1 MDWKR
6 FDIGRLIFAALL
18 GAYGLYLVFNRQAVM
33 SSWLH
38 GVSLAIH
45 EAGHYFIF
53 ALAPEFLMILGGSL
67 TQCVLPLLFVFQFWR
82 TNQQFAVF
90 ATLFW
95 VGYNVLDTAV
105 YVADARAMQ
114 LPLLGG
120 ENTIHDWNYLLD
132 ALNLLAAD
140 EFIAGIFWVIGSFC
154 MLLSFS
160 GCVWYA
166 QGDQTRLPWQPSNDP
181 DRVPVSS
188 LRNLGERSGR
198 LLNGIGIKT
207 QADLEAFG
215 ALEAYLVL
223 VEQKATQP
231 SRSLLLALYGAVT
244 QQDWQRINRV
254 DKEKLFKQ
262 AGLLETNQM
271 VVK

>member
-1 MDWKR
+1 MKLQH
-6 FDIGRLIFAALL
+6 FGIGRLIFAAVLA
-18 GAYGLYLVFNRQAVM
+18 AYSIYLVFNREAVM

-67 TQCVLPLLFVFQFWR
+67 TQCVMPLLFVFQFWR
-82 TNQQFAVF
+82 TGQQYAVF
-90 ATLFW
+90 ATMFW

-105 YVADARAMQ
+105 YIADARAMQ

-120 ENTIHDWNYLLD
+120 EAVIHDWNYLLT
-132 ALNLLAAD
+132 ALNVLPFD
-140 EFIAGIFWVIGSFC
+140 ELIASVFWGFGSLC
-154 MLLSFS
+154 MLVSVL

-166 QGDQTRLPWQPSNDP
+166 QGDETRLPWQPSTDP
-181 DRVPVSS
+181 EVVPVSS

-215 ALEAYLVL
+215 ALEAYMVL
-223 VEQKATQP
+223 VEVRATQP

-244 QQDWQRINRV
+244 NQDWQRINRV

-262 AGLLETNQM
+262 AGLLETNPP
-271 VVK
+271 VVQ

>member
-1 MDWKR
+1 MKLQR
-6 FDIGRLIFAALL
+6 FEIGRLIFAALL
-18 GAYGLYLVFNRQAVM
+18 GSYSVYLIFNSEAVM

-67 TQCVLPLLFVFQFWR
+67 TQCVLPMLFVFQFWR
-82 TNQQFAVF
+82 TGQQFAVF
-90 ATLFW
+90 ATMFW

-105 YVADARAMQ
+105 YIADARAML

-120 ENTIHDWNYLLD
+120 EAVIHDWNYLLT
-132 ALNLLAAD
+132 ALNLLPAD
-140 EFIAGIFWVIGSFC
+140 KFIAGIFWVIGSLC
-154 MLLSFS
+154 MLLSFL

-166 QGDQTRLPWQPSNDP
+166 QGDQTPLPWQPSTDP
-181 DRVPVSS
+181 SVVPVSS

-198 LLNGIGIKT
+198 LLSGIGIKT

-215 ALEAYLVL
+215 ALEAYMALVA
-223 VEQKATQP
+223 QKVTPP
-231 SRSLLLALYGAVT
+231 SRSLLRRL
-244 QQDWQRINRV
+244 N
-254 DKEKLFKQ
+254 
-262 AGLLETNQM
+262 
-271 VVK
+271 

>member
-1 MDWKR
+1 MKLQR
-6 FDIGRLIFAALL
+6 FGIGRLIFAAIL
-18 GAYGLYLVFNRQAVM
+18 GAYSVYLVFNAEAVM

-53 ALAPEFLMILGGSL
+53 VWAPEFIMILGGSL
-67 TQCVLPLLFVFQFWR
+67 TQCVMPLLFLFQFWR
-82 TNQQFAVF
+82 TGQQYAVF

-95 VGYNVLDTAV
+95 VGYNILDTAV
-105 YVADARAMQ
+105 YIADARAML

-120 ENTIHDWNYLLD
+120 EAVIHDWNYLLN
-132 ALNLLAAD
+132 ALNLLPFD
-140 EFIAGIFWVIGSFC
+140 GLIAGVFWVIGSFC
-154 MLLSFS
+154 MLLSFL

-166 QGDQTRLPWQPSNDP
+166 QGDQTPLPWQPSQDP
-181 DRVPVSS
+181 EHVPVSK

-215 ALEAYLVL
+215 ALEAYLAL
-223 VEQKATQP
+223 IEQKATQP

-244 QQDWQRINRV
+244 HQDWQRINRV

-262 AGLLETNQM
+262 AGLLETNKL
-271 VVK
+271 V

>member
-1 MDWKR
+1 MRLKR
-6 FDIGRLIFAALL
+6 FGIGRLIFAALL
-18 GAYGLYLVFNRQAVM
+18 GAYSVYLVFNREAVM

-67 TQCVLPLLFVFQFWR
+67 TQCVMPLLFVFQFWR
-82 TNQQFAVF
+82 TGQQYAVF

-105 YVADARAMQ
+105 YIADARAML

-120 ENTIHDWNYLLD
+120 DNSIHDWNYLLN
-132 ALNLLAAD
+132 ALNLLPFD
-140 EFIAGIFWVIGSFC
+140 GLIAGVFWVIGSLC
-154 MLLSFS
+154 MLFSFL

-166 QGDQTRLPWQPSNDP
+166 QGDQTPLPWQPSKDP
-181 DRVPVSS
+181 ERVPVSS

-215 ALEAYLVL
+215 ALEAYMALI
-223 VEQKATQP
+223 EQKAIQP
-231 SRSLLLALYGAVT
+231 SRSLLLALYGAVSN
-244 QQDWQRINRV
+244 QDWQRINRV

-262 AGLLETNQM
+262 AGLLETNQPL
-271 VVK
+271 K